1 MKEKIRE
8 YKGLILIMIVIGIQ
22 LGWNVYQK
30 EALEDGMKLTL
41 QNGSE
46 VFQDSS
52 TYKEEQILL
61 NEKDKKDSLQYSEEE
76 RESTFINKEEILDST
91 EISCVSESEKGREL
105 KEARQLVEDAHSDV
119 QTTQRATKEKV
130 PIYICG
136 AIKTPGVYYVWNDA
150 IVNEVIEC
158 AGGMT
163 EEADQRRINLARPIQ
178 AYEKIVVP
186 IVGEEIDKLE
196 DSYENRERIETIETI
211 PNKASI
217 ESRLSTSKEEAGL
230 ININTATKEELMRL
244 NGIGAA
250 KAEAIIQYRQEN
262 GGFDTM
268 DEMMQISGIGEKTFE
283 KIKQFITT

>member
-1 MKEKIRE
+1 MKEKISQ
-8 YKGLILIMIVIGIQ
+8 YKGLILIMIVIGVQ

-30 EALEDGMKLTL
+30 EAFNDGMKLTL
-41 QNGSE
+41 QNGRE
-46 VFQDSS
+46 VFPGSS

-61 NEKDKKDSLQYSEEE
+61 KEKDNQQYSEEE
-76 RESTFINKEEILDST
+76 SRSKSTFTNKEEILDST
-91 EISCVSESEKGREL
+91 AISYVSKNEKSREL
-105 KEARQLVEDAHSDV
+105 KEGGELVEDVNSGV
-119 QTTQRATKEKV
+119 QTSQSAPKEKV
-130 PIYICG
+130 PIYVCG

-163 EEADQRRINLARPIQ
+163 EEADQKRINLARPIQ

-186 IVGEEIDKLE
+186 IVGEEIDKLK

-217 ESRLSTSKEEAGL
+217 ENRLSTSKEEAGL
-230 ININTATKEELMRL
+230 ININTATKEELMTL

-250 KAEAIIQYRQEN
+250 KAQAIIQYRLEN
-262 GGFDTM
+262 GGFNTM